1 MFPPLSCARLSD
13 SLWRGDVGISCYVWQ
28 SYEVETRPAETCLLH
43 LLLLLAPLPACLRRS
58 PTPDPKPLARS
69 AAHCPP
75 SLPPAAGLPKVFL
88 PSTAWSKKKKLTRV
102 VSEAPGSPWEHTRWR
117 NCLAL
122 FQRKGFCVRG
132 RKLGHCSHFQEVNKT
147 ITLLYKSKSD
157 MSEFSF

>member
-1 MFPPLSCARLSD
+1 MLPPLSCARLSD
-13 SLWRGDVGISCYVWQ
+13 SSWRGDVGISCYVWQ

-88 PSTAWSKKKKLTRV
+88 PSTAWSKKKKKTHTGGFRGTGVTMGTHSLEKLFSF
-102 VSEAPGSPWEHTRWR
+102 VSAEGI
-117 NCLAL
+117 L
-122 FQRKGFCVRG
+122 CVRQKAG
-132 RKLGHCSHFQEVNKT
+132 SL
-147 ITLLYKSKSD
+147 
-157 MSEFSF
+157 FSFSGGEQNNYSFV